1 MEIADETHVFKM
13 NRLDPDDSPEK
24 NSTKRCLAKSPSS
37 DTQKLRFSIAHIMGF
52 MNAGPTES
60 KAIMDEEEEE
70 EGQRVLASAPVS
82 CDERDSNPALIPKL
96 WKPTPTRDFV
106 PTSADFN
113 AMAIL
118 SRQYSLFGA
127 AAAAA
132 ASASASASVTTTALT
147 MPNHWKTNIL
157 TSAIFNS
164 MQQDP
169 FQVSNLS
176 FGSQTAFARGV
187 LHQQQQQQQLRH
199 HVKSL
204 FG

>member
-1 MEIADETHVFKM
+1 MEIADKTHVFKM
-13 NRLDPDDSPEK
+13 SQTNQDDGPER
-24 NSTKRCLAKSPSS
+24 NDGERCLTKSPST
-37 DTQKLRFSIAHIMGF
+37 DTQQLRFSIAHIMGF
-52 MNAGPTES
+52 MNAGPTDS
-60 KAIMDEEEEE
+60 KVLLDEEEE
-70 EGQRVLASAPVS
+70 GPRVASAEAS
-82 CDERDSNPALIPKL
+82 SDERETNSAPIPKL

-106 PTSADFN
+106 STSAEFN

-118 SRQYSLFGA
+118 SRQYSIFGA

-132 ASASASASVTTTALT
+132 ASASASTTGLA
-147 MPNHWKTNIL
+147 MPNHWKTNFL

-176 FGSQTAFARGV
+176 FGNQTAFTRGV
-187 LHQQQQQQQLRH
+187 FQHQQQQQHLRH